1 MKLINRIRD
10 TIRSWLGVDY
20 GKAVWEMQEMGM
32 KVGKNF
38 KADKPRIDVSHC
50 WLITIGDDVVFGP
63 NVYLLAHDASTK
75 NHLGYTKI
83 GKILIG
89 NNVFVGADT
98 TIMPGVSIGNNSI
111 IGTGSIVTKD
121 VPENTVYAG
130 NPAKFIC
137 TLEDYL
143 EKNRNLMQTNPV
155 YDYSYTLGGNITEE
169 KKRQMAEELQGR
181 MGYIE

>member
-130 NPAKFIC
+130 IPAKFIC

-169 KKRQMAEELQGR
+169 KKRQMAEELQGC
-181 MGYIE
+181 MGYVE

>member
-20 GKAVWEMQEMGM
+20 GKTVWEMQEMGM

-75 NHLGYTKI
+75 NHLGYTRI
-83 GKILIG
+83 GKITIG
-89 NNVFVGADT
+89 NNVFIGADA

-169 KKRQMAEELQGR
+169 KKRQMSEELQGC
-181 MGYIE
+181 MGYVE

>member
-20 GKAVWEMQEMGM
+20 GKTVWEMQEMGM

-75 NHLGYTKI
+75 NHLGYTRI
-83 GKILIG
+83 GKITIG
-89 NNVFVGADT
+89 NNVFIGADA

-181 MGYIE
+181 MGYVE

>member
-10 TIRSWLGVDY
+10 VIRSWLGVDY
-20 GKAVWEMQEMGM
+20 GKAIWEMQAMGM

-38 KADKPRIDVSHC
+38 KAEKPRIDVSHC
-50 WLITIGDDVVFGP
+50 WLISIGDDVVFAP

-75 NHLGYTKI
+75 KHLGYTKV
-83 GKILIG
+83 GKITIG
-89 NNVFVGADT
+89 NNVFVGADA
-98 TIMPGVSIGNNSI
+98 TIMPGVSVGNNCI
-111 IGTGSIVTKD
+111 IGTGSVVTKN
-121 VPENTVYAG
+121 VPDNTVYAG
-130 NPAKFIC
+130 NPARFIC

-169 KKRQMAEELQGR
+169 KKQQMSDELQGR
-181 MGYIE
+181 MGYVE